1 MSILD
6 TIAQKITGQSSIDST
21 TEQALTGH
29 LTDIVNHPDI
39 GGVEGLIEKFHSN
52 GLGEIAQSW
61 LSSGT
66 GQSIAPDKIAS
77 VLGQDRLNAITS
89 KLGMEPDKVSG
100 LVAQYLPTVINKLCG
115 SRPVTQA

>member
-6 TIAQKITGQSSIDST
+6 TIAQKISGQPSVDST
-21 TEQALTGH
+21 TEQTLTGH
-29 LTDIVNHPDI
+29 LTDLVNHPDI
-39 GGVEGLIEKFHSN
+39 GGVQGLMDKLHSN
-52 GLGEIAQSW
+52 GLGDIAQSW
-61 LSSGT
+61 LGSGT

-77 VLGQDRLNAITS
+77 VLGQDRLNAIAS

-100 LVAQYLPTVINKLCG
+100 LVAQYLPTVISKLCG